1 MIFDRTASDVEKAKQ
16 IRLNKVQKG
25 VVLTNA
31 DVDALERGTMTINT
45 LNRIENKQAE
55 LKELLANEGYYDTP
69 IQNKV
74 WEYTEYFNESNF
86 QRILNNLNVLRNA
99 FFVYVD
105 TPGTPPISFHYE
117 NVNALEK
124 VLFDIETMLNDMI
137 GRFRECGTFECGEEN
152 KN

>member
-1 MIFDRTASDVEKAKQ
+1 MITDRTASDVSLAKTL
-16 IRLNKVQKG
+16 RAKVQSG
-25 VVLTNA
+25 QTLSEA
-31 DVDALERGTMTINT
+31 EISIMERGTMTINT

-55 LKELLANEGYYDTP
+55 LKRLLASEGYYNTP
-69 IQNKV
+69 IQNKT
-74 WEYTEYFNESNF
+74 WKYTGYFKESEF

-117 NVNALEK
+117 NINALEK

-137 GRFRECGTFECGEEN
+137 DRFKECGAFECGEEN
-152 KN
+152 EN